1 MIEQIFI
8 LLIAFQV
15 KHFLCDYPLQ
25 TEFMLGKSKLDGWV
39 LPLQQHCIVHATGTL
54 LILGFLTDI
63 SYIVAYAFLDFT
75 LHFIMDRVKASP
87 NILGRFKSDNK
98 YFWWALGGDQ
108 AWHHLTHYL
117 IIYLVI
123 KG

>member
-1 MIEQIFI
+1 M
-8 LLIAFQV
+8 
-15 KHFLCDYPLQ
+15 
-25 TEFMLGKSKLDGWV
+25 
-39 LPLQQHCIVHATGTL
+39 VHATGTL
-54 LILGFLTDI
+54 LLLFLLTDI
-63 SYIVAYAFLDFT
+63 NFIVVYAFIDFT

-87 NILGRFKSDNK
+87 NILGRFKPDNK

-123 KG
+123 T

>member
-8 LLIAFQV
+8 LLIVFQV

-25 TEFMLGKSKLDGWV
+25 TEFMLGKSKVDDWV
-39 LPLQQHCIVHATGTL
+39 HPLTLHCLTHATGTL
-54 LILGFLTDI
+54 LVISVFTDFD
-63 SYIVAYAFLDFT
+63 SAYICFIIDYWF
-75 LHFIMDRVKASP
+75 HFAMDRVKAAP
-87 NILGRFKSDNK
+87 HLLGRFKPDNK

-117 IIYLVI
+117 IIYLALTN
-123 KG
+123 